1 MLKESWMSL
10 KTQVI
15 INPESNKGRTR
26 KRWRHIKEAL
36 HTFLKEFKYEFTEK
50 PSQAIDISRAAIKDG
65 SELIVAVGG
74 DGTINEIANG
84 FFDGK
89 TLINPRTVM
98 GIVPSGTGCDFIR
111 SLNIPTNLKSA
122 LQVIIQAPSPAIDV
136 GRARFLTHGG
146 TFEERYFLNVA
157 DFGFG
162 GEVIDRMNQNRA
174 KRKTASYLKST
185 LATFFL
191 YKNKRIK
198 IKIDGEEIPSDEY
211 LIGAISNGRIF
222 GKGMK
227 IAPYAQLDDEF
238 FDIILVKGMKVWE
251 FFRNVWKI
259 YAGTHLS
266 HPKIS
271 FIRGK
276 KIETFPEFPDEDIL
290 IEVDGEQV
298 GKLPATFE
306 IVPRSISVK
315 GYV

>member
-1 MLKESWMSL
+1 MFP

-15 INPESNKGRTR
+15 VNPESNKGRTR
-26 KRWRHIKEAL
+26 RRWAQIKEAL
-36 HTFLKEFKYEFTEK
+36 SAFLKEFKYEFTEK
-50 PSQAIDISRAAIKDG
+50 PSQAIDISRAAIREG
-65 SELIVAVGG
+65 SELIVGVGG

-89 TLINPRTVM
+89 TIINPNTVM
-98 GIVPSGTGCDFIR
+98 GIVPSGTGCDFMR
-111 SLNIPTNLKSA
+111 SLHIPSNLKKA
-122 LQVIIQAPSPAIDV
+122 MQVITQAPSPTIDV
-136 GRARFLTHGG
+136 GRAKFQTHAGIHA
-146 TFEERYFLNVA
+146 ERYFLNVA

-162 GEVIDRMNQNRA
+162 GEVLERMNQNRA
-174 KRKTASYLKST
+174 RRKAASYLKST
-185 LATFFL
+185 LITFFQ

-198 IKIDGEEIPSDEY
+198 LKVDGEEIPKDEY

-227 IAPYAQLDDEF
+227 IAPNARLDDEQ

-251 FFRNVWKI
+251 FLRNVWKI

-266 HPKIS
+266 HPKIT

-276 KIETFPEFPDEDIL
+276 KIEAIPEDPEEKIL
-290 IEVDGEQV
+290 IEIDGEQV

-306 IVPRSISVK
+306 IVPKSIPVK

>member
-1 MLKESWMSL
+1 MSL

-15 INPESNKGRTR
+15 VNPESNRGRTR
-26 KRWRHIKEAL
+26 RRWAQIKEAL
-36 HTFLKEFKYEFTEK
+36 NTFLKEFKYEFTEK
-50 PSQAIDISRAAIKDG
+50 PSQAIDISRAAIREG
-65 SELIVAVGG
+65 SDLIVGVGG

-89 TLINPRTVM
+89 NIINPSTVM

-111 SLNIPTNLKSA
+111 SLHIPTNLKSA
-122 LQVIIQAPSPAIDV
+122 MKVITQAPSPIIDV
-136 GRARFLTHGG
+136 GRAKFKTAAGSDV
-146 TFEERYFLNVA
+146 ERYFLNVA

-162 GEVIDRMNQNRA
+162 GEVLERMNKNRA

-185 LATFFL
+185 LATFFH
-191 YKNKRIK
+191 YTNKRINLK
-198 IKIDGEEIPSDEY
+198 VDGEKIPDGEY

-227 IAPYAQLDDEF
+227 IAPNARLDDEL

-251 FFRNVWKI
+251 FLRNVWKI
-259 YAGTHLS
+259 YAGSHLS

-276 KIETFPEFPDEDIL
+276 KIEAIPENPDENIL
-290 IEVDGEQV
+290 IEIDGEQV

-306 IVPRSISVK
+306 IVPKSIPVK